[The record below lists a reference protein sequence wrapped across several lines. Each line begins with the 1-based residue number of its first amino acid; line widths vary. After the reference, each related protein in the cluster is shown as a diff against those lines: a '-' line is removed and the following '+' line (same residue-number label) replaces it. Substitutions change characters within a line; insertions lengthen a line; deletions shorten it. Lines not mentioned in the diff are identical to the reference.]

1 MSRRT
6 PKCWKCGYELV
17 GLQVTDICPECG
29 TDVWSA
35 PPGSESSQAAQT
47 SLVWGIVSLVCF
59 FMCLGPLAGFVAIPA
74 ITHGNK
80 AQREVQSRYR
90 NQQSASASKAGLILG
105 WITVCLSIAVVAF
118 YLLFFLVGGAILGG
132 FAGL

>member
-1 MSRRT
+1 M
-6 PKCWKCGYELV
+6 
-17 GLQVTDICPECG
+17 CPECG

-47 SLVWGIVSLVCF
+47 SLVWGIVSLACF

-74 ITHGNK
+74 IVYGNK

-90 NQQSASASKAGLILG
+90 DRQSPSASKAGLILG
-105 WITVCLSIAVVAF
+105 WITVGLSIAVVAF
-118 YLLFFLVGGAILGG
+118 YVLFFFVGGAILGG
-132 FAGL
+132 FAGV